1 MSASKASSTARAAP
15 LVRLPVLRQ
24 RGDAGFSAALLR
36 GAVQATDPFI
46 AVDHFRMSQPTF
58 GAHPHAGLSAV
69 TYLFADSQTALVCRD
84 SLGGQRLVAPG
95 GVHWTLAGR
104 GVVHEEVP
112 AEPGRVA
119 HGLQIFV
126 NLPAAQK
133 QRTPAVL
140 HLAAERMPQ
149 RHGSG
154 WHEVQVFGGSAPLA
168 LPVFAALRVV
178 QVQAGAAY
186 SVELADGEQGFAW
199 LISGQGRLGTEA
211 MTDVVAEV
219 LSEGEAWVLNA
230 GTALHATTPLQLAVF
245 SGRPL
250 REAVVQHGPFVMN
263 SEAEIVSAMQRF
275 QAGDMGRLLPT
286 PKAAAI

>member
-1 MSASKASSTARAAP
+1 MSASKASPTPRAAP
-15 LVRLPVLRQ
+15 LVRLPVLRP
-24 RGDAGFSAALLR
+24 RGDAGFSAAVLR

-46 AVDHFRMSQPTF
+46 AVDHFRISQPTF
-58 GAHPHAGLSAV
+58 GAHPHAGFSAV
-69 TYLFADSQTALVCRD
+69 TYLFADSQTALLCRD

-104 GVVHEEVP
+104 GVVHDEVP

-133 QRTPAVL
+133 QRAPAVL
-140 HLAAERMPQ
+140 HLAAELMPQ

-154 WHEVQVFGGSAPLA
+154 WHEQQVFGGSAPLA

-178 QVQAGAAY
+178 QLQAGAAY
-186 SVELADGEQGFAW
+186 TTELADGEQGFAW
-199 LISGQGRLGTEA
+199 LISGQGRLGPEV
-211 MTDVVAEV
+211 MAEV
-219 LSEGEAWVLNA
+219 LAEGDAWVLNA
-230 GTALHATTPLQLAVF
+230 GTALHATAPALLAVF

-250 REAVVQHGPFVMN
+250 REPVVQHGPFVMN

-275 QAGDMGRLLPT
+275 QAGGMGKLMPA
-286 PKAAAI
+286 PKPPAV